1 MATVFS
7 IRSGYAA
14 NNMEGVVSY
23 EDSIRRIRSLK
34 TMPMLD
40 FDRAR
45 ELKVCRL
52 KNSRWGSKF
61 VPGSKLCIQPD
72 INPRAHKSKNSR
84 RERTIVQPLLLSRLD
99 ASGSEMT
106 EKAKKEGKSLM
117 AKRGYVVVNEHQ
129 AWKFVIAFAD
139 VLGVWPFLSTTT
151 SKKLNSDA
159 FDIIR
164 NNSTINV
171 DNNTTELSFV
181 MNIDNNTIEMSFV
194 QQRLHE
200 VYATCQSYT
209 PLSSREHT
217 RDCVNASPESTVL
230 SFASN
235 EHTRNRDRANCLNTS
250 ACVASDIDCQSSCP
264 NTGPGPIPVEMTT
277 VGNQVSIKNRYVT
290 T

>member
-1 MATVFS
+1 
-7 IRSGYAA
+7 
-14 NNMEGVVSY
+14 
-23 EDSIRRIRSLK
+23 
-34 TMPMLD
+34 
-40 FDRAR
+40 
-45 ELKVCRL
+45 
-52 KNSRWGSKF
+52 
-61 VPGSKLCIQPD
+61 
-72 INPRAHKSKNSR
+72 
-84 RERTIVQPLLLSRLD
+84 
-99 ASGSEMT
+99 MT

-151 SKKLNSDA
+151 SEKLNSDA

-181 MNIDNNTIEMSFV
+181 MNIDNNTTEMSFV

-235 EHTRNRDRANCLNTS
+235 EHTRNRDRANCLNTL

-264 NTGPGPIPVEMTT
+264 NTGSGPIPVEMTT
-277 VGNQVSIKNRYVT
+277 VGNQQMLIEFIIGIGTVSQLCHSFYWIGLSLSMVANKQCVYIGLISPDIETRFEAHQNT
-290 T
+290 